1 MVDMELEERLIK
13 LERRLSAEEQI
24 TKIEVIS
31 VRVALVGLLILGLT
45 AVFTYGLVEL
55 IKFVAHQIASLWS

>member
-55 IKFVAHQIASLWS
+55 IKFVVHQIGSLWS